1 MKELKLFNEH
11 EFKHALELMHLAGL
25 DTRISIG
32 IKKLLMII
40 EMARQ
45 DVDKAEKF
53 VEALKDESIKHG
65 ANVVANNVLGRAG

>member
-1 MKELKLFNEH
+1 MLNAMGIDGRF
-11 EFKHALELMHLAGL
+11 
-25 DTRISIG
+25 SIG

-53 VEALKDESIKHG
+53 VNALQEDAVRHP
-65 ANVVANNVLGRAG
+65 VAVLNRPFE